1 MPKYTH
7 SPLSKTNRVG
17 RYLKKNSPTHIHPVH
32 QISFMNFLQLLRIRG
47 ILFVQFTCLTVL
59 FHNLC
64 PGPLWSSS
72 WSGTLCLMAKY
83 MCVERKV
90 GNSEF
95 VCLLCRTAEPERVQR
110 VHAVPAA
117 HLSGV
122 RIIPVSVL

>member
-7 SPLSKTNRVG
+7 TALCPNYSGGPVPEEKFTHSHPSCSPDILYQLPPAT
-17 RYLKKNSPTHIHPVH
+17 TIH
-32 QISFMNFLQLLRIRG
+32 S

-83 MCVERKV
+83 MCVEWKV